1 MDDDFPGPWERLESI
16 AQPPLTI
23 RDLKLQAMSYHIRSK
38 PSWWTKYKDE
48 TIRSK
53 WKAEALETLVSGE
66 KLLEP
71 EVDYILNELA
81 GYEKMR
87 DEATGIQQSC
97 FSRIYESDN
106 LVPQDLLDRL
116 KAAVKILEDVPED
129 QKDWHPRSDGQVL
142 DLVHPSLYPIVYGRT
157 FRYPEATKPE
167 DRKIA
172 DFQPT
177 VAPTPRTTPGQDW
190 SFSQKF
196 AWLSTDFK
204 IAKDGST
211 ATAVSYI
218 NTLHPSN
225 AELYSVIEALV
236 ARFSFLFDRVLTDL
250 ICYDESS
257 NRRIVE
263 GYSYIDGDIPGLLPD
278 ETDQDYLIRMEKWK
292 WERPMSVP
300 TVPESGYTSDI
311 SRRSKPY
318 TIQGQEVQVI
328 VKLANIHLT
337 PEKPVYRGGSW
348 HVEGMANERILASG
362 IYYYDSENISES
374 ELQFRTVV
382 SPADLSYEHDNNIG
396 VQRVWGLKR
405 SGPANQIVGATP
417 TPAGRCLAFPNIYQ
431 HKVAPFSLEDDTKPG
446 HRKILALFLL
456 DPEHPRFS
464 TTDIPPQQAEW
475 YELAMQRAP
484 ETSLFRRLPAEIMR
498 EITRNLPYL
507 MSLDEAKK
515 YRLKLMDERTA
526 FVGTHDERFF
536 ASEFN
541 FCEH

>member
-1 MDDDFPGPWERLESI
+1 
-16 AQPPLTI
+16 
-23 RDLKLQAMSYHIRSK
+23 MSYHIRSK

-53 WKAEALETLVSGE
+53 WKAEALETPVSGE
-66 KLLEP
+66 TLLEP
-71 EVDYILNELA
+71 EVNYVFDELA

-97 FSRIYESDN
+97 FSRIYESDS
-106 LVPQDLLDRL
+106 LIPQDLLERL
-116 KAAVKILEDVPED
+116 KAAVKVLEDVPED

-157 FRYPEATKPE
+157 FRYPEVTTLE
-167 DRKIA
+167 ERKIA
-172 DFQPT
+172 DFQLIVP
-177 VAPTPRTTPGQDW
+177 PNPRTTPGQDW
-190 SFSQKF
+190 SFSKKF

-204 IAKDGST
+204 IAKDGSS
-211 ATAVSYI
+211 AKAVSYI
-218 NTLHPSN
+218 NNLHPSN
-225 AELYSVIEALV
+225 TELYSVIEALV

-250 ICYDESS
+250 ICYGESS
-257 NRRIVE
+257 NRRIID
-263 GYSYIDGDIPGLLPD
+263 GYSYQDDDDQPEQLPG
-278 ETDQDYLIRMEKWK
+278 ETQQDYDTRVERWR
-292 WERPMSVP
+292 WERPMTVP
-300 TVPESGYTSDI
+300 TVPETGFTKDI
-311 SRRSKPY
+311 SLRSKNY

-337 PEKPVYRGGSW
+337 PERPHYPGGSW

-374 ELQFRTVV
+374 ELQFRRVV
-382 SPADLSYEHDNNIG
+382 SAADLSYEEDDG
-396 VQRVWGLKR
+396 VGILRVWGLER
-405 SGPANQIVGATP
+405 FGPANQIVGATP

-431 HKVAPFSLEDDTKPG
+431 HKVAPFSLEDETKPG

-475 YELAMQRAP
+475 YELAMQQAP
-484 ETSLFRRLPAEIMR
+484 EGSPFRKLPAEIMR
-498 EITRNLPYL
+498 EITRQVPNLMTL
-507 MSLDEAKK
+507 EEAKK
-515 YRLKLMDERTA
+515 YRLDLMDERTA
-526 FVGTHDERFF
+526 FVGTQDARYF